1 MLQTLLYG
9 TARGRHNPGEY
20 QHIDVRGARPQ
31 QHPRAGIDRGARR
44 EHVVDQHQPPTSNL
58 DPVFG
63 WDNKR
68 PLNVVGSLRSRSSDL
83 LRRGADAFESVMCN
97 RDTTDRRDCTGES
110 S

>member
-20 QHIDVRGARPQ
+20 QHIDVRGRP
-31 QHPRAGIDRGARR
+31 PATTPACRIDRGARR

-83 LRRGADAFESVMCN
+83 LRRGADAFESLCAIA
-97 RDTTDRRDCTGES
+97 TP
-110 S
+110 

>member
-1 MLQTLLYG
+1 MGLRAGAT
-9 TARGRHNPGEY
+9 TRANTSTSMCA
-20 QHIDVRGARPQ
+20 GARPQ

-97 RDTTDRRDCTGES
+97 RDITDRRDCTGES